1 MVLKDFW
8 EGFPDQADTSAVD
21 LILYFSEEAAGPGR
35 QLQEMLNNTLP
46 DVRLELFTDF
56 EELVTALKRPEA
68 EPAVIV
74 LVISNPTEMEAFL
87 ILRPAMQKAE
97 VILVLTDESAENV
110 GLAQR
115 LNPRYIS
122 MAGEDFVD
130 LATVI
135 DAILQER
142 RISSTGGQT
151 IPPKYTL

>member
-1 MVLKDFW
+1 VKDFW

-21 LILYFSEEAAGPGR
+21 LILYFSDEAAGPGQ
-35 QLQEMLNNTLP
+35 QLQEVLNNKLP
-46 DVRLELFTDF
+46 EVRMELFTDF

-74 LVISNPTEMEAFL
+74 LVISNSTEMEAFL
-87 ILRPAMQKAE
+87 ILRPALQKAE
-97 VILVLTDESAENV
+97 VILVLPDAYGENV

-115 LNPRYIS
+115 LNPRYICL
-122 MAGEDFVD
+122 AREDFVE

-135 DAILQER
+135 DAILQEK

-151 IPPKYTL
+151 SPPKYTL